1 MRSSTVLLARY
12 LGILLVCTVCLT
24 PMFLYVPAAAA
35 AAAPTALESLSL
47 APDRPAE
54 PSVDTQPIPVMA
66 YYYIWF
72 DGGKSWTN
80 NKRDWP
86 MLGRYNSDDRKTME
100 QHVRWAKEAGIDGF
114 IVSWKSTYQLDKRL
128 AQLVEVA
135 AEADFPLW
143 IIYQGLDYERDP
155 LPVEHI
161 AADLERFIATY
172 SQNPVFTRDGL
183 PVVIWSGTWEFT
195 PEDIASVA
203 SRVKGKL
210 TLLASE
216 RNLAGY
222 KRLARVVDGN
232 AYYWSSVN
240 PDTFPGYDEKLADMG
255 AEVHKNGGLWVAP
268 AAPGFDARML
278 GGERVVERNNG
289 DTLRRELAAALQS
302 APDAVG
308 LISWNEFSENSHV
321 EPSLNYGTESLS
333 VIADLQH
340 GQPPAMLDFDS
351 SAPATTN
358 HNDMTGITV
367 VAAFGV
373 FFVISVMAL
382 IKRSSV
388 KPA

>member
-1 MRSSTVLLARY
+1 LA
-12 LGILLVCTVCLT
+12 GV
-24 PMFLYVPAAAA
+24 
-35 AAAPTALESLSL
+35 
-47 APDRPAE
+47 
-54 PSVDTQPIPVMA
+54 
-66 YYYIWF
+66 
-72 DGGKSWTN
+72 
-80 NKRDWP
+80 
-86 MLGRYNSDDRKTME
+86 GRYNSDDRKTME

-143 IIYQGLDYERDP
+143 IIYQGLDYERNP

-161 AADLERFIATY
+161 AADLDRFIATY
-172 SQNPVFTRDGL
+172 GQNPVFTRDGL

-195 PEDIASVA
+195 PEDVASVA
-203 SRVKGKL
+203 GRVKGKL

-222 KRLARVVDGN
+222 QRLARIVDGN

-240 PDTFPGYDEKLADMG
+240 PDTFPGYDEKLAEMG

-268 AAPGFDARML
+268 AAPGFDARTL
-278 GGERVVERNNG
+278 DGERVVERNDG
-289 DTLRRELAAALQS
+289 ATLRRELAAALQS

-321 EPSLNYGTESLS
+321 EPSLDYGTESLA

-358 HNDMTGITV
+358 HGDMTGITV

-382 IKRSSV
+382 IKRSSA

>member
-12 LGILLVCTVCLT
+12 LGILLVCTACLT
-24 PMFLYVPAAAA
+24 PMMPLVPAAAA
-35 AAAPTALESLSL
+35 PAAVESLSF
-47 APDRPAE
+47 APDQPAA
-54 PSVDTQPIPVMA
+54 PAVDTQPIPVMA

-86 MLGRYNSDDRKTME
+86 VLGRYNSDDRKTME

-143 IIYQGLDYERDP
+143 IIYQGLDYERNP

-161 AADLERFIATY
+161 AADLDHFIATY
-172 SQNPVFTRDGL
+172 GQNPVFTHDGL

-222 KRLARVVDGN
+222 KRLAARRRRQRLLLVFRQPGHLPRLRGEAGRDG
-232 AYYWSSVN
+232 
-240 PDTFPGYDEKLADMG
+240 
-255 AEVHKNGGLWVAP
+255 
-268 AAPGFDARML
+268 R
-278 GGERVVERNNG
+278 
-289 DTLRRELAAALQS
+289 
-302 APDAVG
+302 
-308 LISWNEFSENSHV
+308 
-321 EPSLNYGTESLS
+321 
-333 VIADLQH
+333 
-340 GQPPAMLDFDS
+340 
-351 SAPATTN
+351 
-358 HNDMTGITV
+358 
-367 VAAFGV
+367 
-373 FFVISVMAL
+373 
-382 IKRSSV
+382 
-388 KPA
+388 

>member
-1 MRSSTVLLARY
+1 MRPSTVLLARY
-12 LGILLVCTVCLT
+12 LGILLVCTACLT
-24 PMFLYVPAAAA
+24 PMFPFAPASG
-35 AAAPTALESLSL
+35 APGAPVSGRALPF
-47 APDRPAE
+47 APDLPAE
-54 PSVDTQPIPVMA
+54 ATVDTQPIPVMA

-86 MLGRYNSDDRKTME
+86 VLGRYNSDDRKTME
-100 QHVRWAKEAGIDGF
+100 QHVRWAKDAGIDGF

-135 AEADFPLW
+135 AAADFPLW
-143 IIYQGLDYERDP
+143 IIYQGLDYERNP

-161 AADLERFIATY
+161 AADLDRFIATY
-172 SQNPVFTRDGL
+172 GQNPVFTRDGL

-222 KRLARVVDGN
+222 QRLAPNVDGN

-240 PDTFPGYDEKLADMG
+240 PDTFPNYDGKLAEMG

-278 GGERVVERNNG
+278 GGERVVERNDG
-289 DTLRRELAAALQS
+289 ATLRRELAAALQS

-321 EPSLNYGTESLS
+321 EPSLNYGTESLA

-340 GQPPAMLDFDS
+340 GQPPTMLDFDS

-358 HNDMTGITV
+358 PTDMTGLTV

-382 IKRSSV
+382 IKRSSAR
-388 KPA
+388 PA